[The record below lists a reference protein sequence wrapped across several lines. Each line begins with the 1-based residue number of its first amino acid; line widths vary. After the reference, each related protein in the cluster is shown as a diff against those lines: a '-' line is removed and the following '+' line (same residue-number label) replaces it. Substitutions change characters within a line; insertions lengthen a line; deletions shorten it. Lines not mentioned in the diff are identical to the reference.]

1 MFERFT
7 DDAKSAVVAA
17 QQEARALGHDRV
29 GTEHLLLG
37 ILREPDSMGSYVL
50 ASAGMSLET
59 TRADVE
65 RIAGRSG
72 AQVTADLPFT
82 PEAKKAFENALRE
95 ALSLHADK
103 IGTEHLVLGVAADEH
118 GIGAQVLQSHNV
130 TAAHVRQ
137 AVMAHLTVRGAPARP
152 WRGGSRVAQQLARG
166 QNTTPAVA
174 TLYLRAR
181 ERAGRAP
188 VSSADILRTLL
199 DDPDSQAVRALAA
212 LGVSA
217 DGVERA
223 LAATPIEGTT
233 DETAEDA
240 VARMVAVTVRDD
252 RVVIEIADPALSSR
266 LGRDVRDVP
275 PRVARAVDALRQ
287 RLWELAREGERGGG
301 ASMEE

>member
-17 QQEARALGHDRV
+17 QQEARALGHDHV

-50 ASAGMSLET
+50 ANAGMSLET

-72 AQVTADLPFT
+72 AQVTEELPFT

-103 IGTEHLVLGVAADEH
+103 IGTEHLVLGVVADEH

-130 TAAHVRQ
+130 TAAYVRQ

-174 TLYLRAR
+174 TFYLRAR
-181 ERAGRAP
+181 ERAGRGP
-188 VSSADILRTLL
+188 VSSADILRALL

-212 LGVSA
+212 LGVTP
-217 DGVERA
+217 GELERA
-223 LAATPIEGTT
+223 LAATPVEGTT
-233 DETAEDA
+233 DEAAEDA
-240 VARMVAVTVRDD
+240 VARMIAVTVRDD

-266 LGRDVRDVP
+266 LGNDVRDVP
-275 PRVARAVDALRQ
+275 PRVALAVDALRQ
-287 RLWELAREGERGGG
+287 RLWELAREAERGGG
-301 ASMEE
+301 ASMQE